1 MWKLILKSVIVLY
14 NIYNNMLPDTAS
26 YQDYETI
33 ALYSIYLNKNALKFI
48 HKKYVVE
55 HKKTDRHRNILII
68 KFEIS
73 SMQLSLN
80 SLKSKYILI
89 EVSRRDKY
97 N

>member
-1 MWKLILKSVIVLY
+1 
-14 NIYNNMLPDTAS
+14 MLPDTAAS

-33 ALYSIYLNKNALKFI
+33 TLYSIYLNKNALKFI